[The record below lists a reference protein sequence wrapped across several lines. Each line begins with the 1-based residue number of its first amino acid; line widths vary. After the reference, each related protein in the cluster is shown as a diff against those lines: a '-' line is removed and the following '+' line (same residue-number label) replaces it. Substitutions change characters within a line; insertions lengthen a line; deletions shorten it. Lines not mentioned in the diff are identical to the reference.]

1 MIREPMGAEGSTVS
15 HRGLSVFVAS
25 SMPWEVMP
33 ATVLGSRLT
42 IATYFFPMKSSG
54 L

>member
-15 HRGLSVFVAS
+15 HRGLSVLVAS
-25 SMPWEVMP
+25 SMPSEVTP

-42 IATYFFPMKSSG
+42 MAMNFFPVKSSG